1 VISKLRQGRT
11 TLILKSCKAKIRL
24 SPKSK
29 RAANSISDALATDL
43 SRLPKDEGRAA
54 ISLEN
59 SDIIFKIET
68 DDIASLRASINS
80 YLRLAD
86 ASYRCIT

>member
-1 VISKLRQGRT
+1 LRQGHT
-11 TLILKSCKAKIRL
+11 TLTLKSCKAKIRL
-24 SPKSK
+24 SSDGK
-29 RAANSISDALATDL
+29 RAVNSIRAALTPDL
-43 SRLPKDEGRAA
+43 SRLPKEEVRAF

-59 SDIIFKIET
+59 SDIFFRIET

>member
-1 VISKLRQGRT
+1 MT
-11 TLILKSCKAKIRL
+11 LKSCKAKVRL
-24 SPKSK
+24 SPKEK
-29 RAANSISDALATDL
+29 RAADSIRSALAPDL
-43 SRLPKDEGRAA
+43 PRLPKDEGRAT
-54 ISLEN
+54 ISLQN
-59 SDIIFKIET
+59 SDVIFKIET